1 MNDSDLTEFFKNY
14 VPKAASGDEK
24 VYKFVGDP
32 GEGSPGTEA
41 SLDIQYI
48 MGVAPGVK
56 TEFWY
61 FAGSDFCGDL
71 KNWTGMLL
79 ANADDILLV
88 LRFNRFHFTFNFFQP
103 FICRI

>member
-1 MNDSDLTEFFKNY
+1 MKDSDLTEFFKNY
-14 VPKAASGDEK
+14 VPNAASGDDK

-32 GEGSPGTEA
+32 GEGGPGVEA

-61 FAGSDFCGDL
+61 FCKQRF
-71 KNWTGMLL
+71 
-79 ANADDILLV
+79 
-88 LRFNRFHFTFNFFQP
+88 LRRPKELDWHAVGK
-103 FICRI
+103 